1 MNDGLPHDGAGPFH
15 DTVRAM
21 AEDIE
26 IRADTGTLPAFAT
39 APIGFALGSV
49 ANLFSAIGTIWI
61 GLMMVMIVLD
71 VIGRNFFNAP
81 ITGVAE
87 IAGRSVVAIVFLQ
100 IAAAVMQGRL
110 TRADFLIR
118 RIGSASPGAARL
130 LDSLFLLVGA
140 LVFALILWASWPNTI
155 KAFET
160 SEFFGVQGVFTIPT
174 LPFRAITVLGCAV
187 ALLACLYR
195 AAMTWRAPGGAA

>member
-1 MNDGLPHDGAGPFH
+1 
-15 DTVRAM
+15 M

-39 APIGFALGSV
+39 APIGFVLGSV
-49 ANLFSAIGTIWI
+49 ANLLSAVGTIWI

-81 ITGVAE
+81 ITRVAE

-100 IAAAVMQGRL
+100 IAAAVRLGRL
-110 TRADFLIR
+110 TRAGFLIR
-118 RIGSASPGAARL
+118 RIGIASPGAARV

-140 LVFALILWASWPNTI
+140 LVFALILWASLPNTI

-160 SEFFGVQGVFTIPT
+160 SEFFGVQGVFTIPI
-174 LPFRAITVLGCAV
+174 LPFRAITVLGTALAV
-187 ALLACLYR
+187 LACLYP

>member
-1 MNDGLPHDGAGPFH
+1 
-15 DTVRAM
+15 M
-21 AEDIE
+21 AEETE
-26 IRADTGTLPAFAT
+26 IKTDSAPSFAT
-39 APIGFALGSV
+39 APVGAALGSV
-49 ANLFSAIGTIWI
+49 ANLMSAIGTIWI
-61 GLMMVMIVLD
+61 GLMMVMIVFD

-118 RIGSASPGAARL
+118 RIGRASPGAARV
-130 LDSLFLLVGA
+130 LDTLFALIGA
-140 LVFALILWASWPNTI
+140 LVFALILWASWPNTVN
-155 KAFET
+155 AFNT
-160 SEFFGVQGVFTIPT
+160 AEFFGVQGVFTIPT

-187 ALLACLYR
+187 AVLACLYR
-195 AAMTWRAPGGAA
+195 AAMMWRAPGGAA